1 MGGGGWGEERGQTGV
16 LLTVINTRHKCQT
29 KAKNAAE
36 DKLPET
42 QPKHEE
48 CLLDFFFFWWFLV
61 CLFVFPTALCV
72 KCNHNLTKYL
82 CPPRC
87 ASTCLQF

>member
-1 MGGGGWGEERGQTGV
+1 MGGGVWGEERGQTGV

-29 KAKNAAE
+29 KAKNVAE

-48 CLLDFFFFWWFLV
+48 CLLDFFFFFV
-61 CLFVFPTALCV
+61 VSCLFVCFS
-72 KCNHNLTKYL
+72 H
-82 CPPRC
+82 
-87 ASTCLQF
+87 STMCKMQS